1 MAPTNISYYLGPLS
15 GLDGVLTG
23 QVDMPSK
30 ASSVVSTLVGLWRLT
45 VVGDLVSVAVFW
57 MTVGWGQHLAGRPY
71 VARLPWQGRDVAL
84 VIFFFFCKKLVV
96 WDRCA
101 VTLGR

>member
-1 MAPTNISYYLGPLS
+1 
-15 GLDGVLTG
+15 
-23 QVDMPSK
+23 MPSK

-57 MTVGWGQHLAGRPY
+57 MAVGWSQNFAGRPY

-84 VIFFFFCKKLVV
+84 VIFFFSAKN
-96 WDRCA
+96 W
-101 VTLGR
+101 